1 MLRTQTCEQ
10 IQKPTTSPQ
19 FSHTR
24 PIPSFTFS
32 FCFLSSPASVPL
44 PPQGHPHFPV
54 FELSVPTTRALR
66 VASDDHFDPDTSPFT
81 QNFHPEPESL
91 PGIVDHMQAQL
102 SCHCMYF
109 ACMFCLPAP
118 PRGFRLLFRRI
129 PQPLTQPISFCTA
142 TSSTTAAVLD
152 SHPCSDNDNDN
163 DHSYS
168 QLPATKRRLAPRAR
182 TLGLWRLSVP
192 LCLQISLHLCW
203 EGAAFHSE

>member
-1 MLRTQTCEQ
+1 MSRFKSPPRVHSFRTQDQ
-10 IQKPTTSPQ
+10 YPHSL
-19 FSHTR
+19 
-24 PIPSFTFS
+24 
-32 FCFLSSPASVPL
+32 FLSVFFPVPL
-44 PPQGHPHFPV
+44 QCRFHHKGTRTFPV